1 MMAEYSKIEWKSLE
15 QSNNDG
21 RMLEKFPGRE
31 GGIND
36 GRKMFQNW
44 LSLRA

>member
-21 RMLEKFPGRE
+21 RMLEKVPGRSVRVASMKE
-31 GGIND
+31 EKCFKIG
-36 GRKMFQNW
+36 
-44 LSLRA
+44 

>member
-21 RMLEKFPGRE
+21 RMLEKFPG
-31 GGIND
+31 D
-36 GRKMFQNW
+36 P
-44 LSLRA
+44 